1 MLFQC
6 ICACFVKVISGLN
19 LIDLK
24 CLSISKEFLIISLDW
39 HVVTAPS
46 QHNTY
51 GNTAFPGITDAL
63 FDIKNDP
70 DQDGRWNEVKRQY
83 SIVIFHIL
91 SAAAILGS
99 FV

>member
-1 MLFQC
+1 MFQG
-6 ICACFVKVISGLN
+6 ICACFVEGISSLSSIN
-19 LIDLK
+19 LK
-24 CLSISKEFLIISLDW
+24 CLSISKEFLIFYLHR

-63 FDIKNDP
+63 FDIENDP

-91 SAAAILGS
+91 SAAAILGP

>member
-1 MLFQC
+1 MLFQF
-6 ICACFVKVISGLN
+6 ICACFVEVISGLN
-19 LIDLK
+19 LINLK
-24 CLSISKEFLIISLDW
+24 SLSISKNVLIISLHR

-51 GNTAFPGITDAL
+51 GNTAFPGITNAL
-63 FDIKNDP
+63 FNIENDP

-91 SAAAILGS
+91 SAAAILGP